1 MLSLCFASLKRL
13 KWKTHK
19 TGPEQSDILPGLQEI
34 TEGETEALVLGQL
47 TSQGNYVLML
57 L

>member
-13 KWKTHK
+13 KWKTNK
-19 TGPEQSDILPGLQEI
+19 TGPEQSGILPGLQEI